1 MRNEIIDLI
10 EEALK
15 SRNEYFM
22 NEQEVQIYLANY
34 LYKTNNFQDVF
45 LEYYIP
51 INEIKP
57 YPWKKNKKIYIDI
70 VVYTFDKYYPIE
82 IKYKTKTQEVP
93 LKLFGSRINL
103 SLGQQGAQNIGCYDF
118 WKDIKRLEILE
129 EKFPE
134 VEKGIMLFI
143 TNDETY
149 LLRPRNKTVGYA
161 QFALNEDKTVY
172 SGEKLDWNGSLSISD
187 NRPPIKLKHNYTLKW
202 KDLKLD
208 QHKYLLV

>member
-1 MRNEIIDLI
+1 MRNEIINLI

-22 NEQEVQIYLANY
+22 SEQEVQIYVANY
-34 LYKTNNFQDVF
+34 LYQTNKFQDVF

-51 INEIKP
+51 VNEIEP
-57 YPWKKNKKIYIDI
+57 YPWGKNKKIYIDI
-70 VVYTFDKYYPIE
+70 VVNAFDKYYPIE
-82 IKYKTKTQEVP
+82 IKYKTKTQVVP
-93 LKLFGSRINL
+93 MKLFGGRINL

-134 VEKGIMLFI
+134 VEKGIMLFV

-149 LLRPRNKTVGYA
+149 LLRPRNTEVGYA
-161 QFALNEDKTVY
+161 QFALFENKIVN

-187 NRPPIKLKHNYTLKW
+187 NRPPIKLKHNYILKW

>member
-1 MRNEIIDLI
+1 MRNEIINLI

-15 SRNEYFM
+15 SRIEYFM
-22 NEQEVQIYLANY
+22 SEQEVQIYIANY
-34 LYKTNNFQDVF
+34 LYKTNKFQDVF

-57 YPWKKNKKIYIDI
+57 YPWEKNKKIYIDI
-70 VVYTFDKYYPIE
+70 VVYANDKYYPIE
-82 IKYKTKTQEVP
+82 IKYKTKTQVVP
-93 LKLFGSRINL
+93 MKLFGGRINL

-134 VEKGIMLFI
+134 VEKGIMLFV

-161 QFALNEDKTVY
+161 QFALNEDKTVN
-172 SGEKLDWNGSLSISD
+172 SGEKLDWNGSLSISV
-187 NRPPIKLKHNYTLKW
+187 NRPPIELKNNYILNW